1 MAWLPGPGVGH
12 IQDRAGLGITL
23 AETQEIKCEI
33 FRHDEG
39 ASDARLRGS
48 DISWRSS
55 TGRFHG
61 RVEGDRILG
70 DDGRVLARER

>member
-1 MAWLPGPGVGH
+1 MRVR
-12 IQDRAGLGITL
+12 IEQNY
-23 AETQEIKCEI
+23 QEI
-33 FRHDEG
+33 DVEG

-61 RVEGDRILG
+61 RVEGERIVA
-70 DDGRVLARER
+70 DDGRVLTRER